1 VIKKEEA
8 SDRETKEVVVSD
20 PEVIMV
26 KIQMDILSPMEEETL
41 IEIMVL

>member
-8 SDRETKEVVVSD
+8 SDQETKEVVVLG
-20 PEVIMV
+20 PEVTMG